1 MSTPRPAA
9 RRKPPEERR
18 AEIIKTAATIAV
30 TEGLDK
36 VTARRVADALRVF
49 PGLVNHYFRSADELV
64 AAAFTHATANESE
77 DVYRNAEA
85 ATTALEQIQRLLH
98 DWIDTERGN
107 SISLLWLDA
116 WQASR
121 RRPALQ
127 TAVIDQMNADLDRLQ
142 TLIRAGIDNGQLHVT
157 DPAGAATCVM
167 ALVDAMS
174 IHAAVGTKIDYTPVN
189 DMVFT
194 NTEDMLGLP
203 RGALRP

>member
-1 MSTPRPAA
+1 MSTPSSAA

-18 AEIIKTAATIAV
+18 AEIVETAATIAV

-36 VTARRVADALRVF
+36 VTARRIAEALGVF
-49 PGLVNHYFRSADELV
+49 PGLVNHYFRSADDLV
-64 AAAFTHATANESE
+64 AAAFTHAAANESRE
-77 DVYRNAEA
+77 AYGYAEE
-85 ATTALEQIQRLLH
+85 ATTAVEQIQRLFR
-98 DWIDTERGN
+98 DWLDTERGH

-127 TAVIDQMNADLDRLQ
+127 TAVIEQMEADLDRLQ
-142 TLIRAGIDNGQLHVT
+142 ALIRAGIDSGELRVA
-157 DPAGAATCVM
+157 DSAAAATCIM

-174 IHAAVGTKIDYTPVN
+174 IHAAVGPKLDYTPVN
-189 DMVFT
+189 EMVIT
-194 NTEDMLGLP
+194 TTEDTLGLP